1 MQLTRAAFT
10 ATSAAR
16 GALARELVVGDRASG
31 TMPAPTGSVSSGCSP
46 QAVQFCIVVTAS
58 TKSGTNSTFV
68 KVLGQMMG
76 APLNPGK
83 PRIQCSANAGPSRR
97 VSPAPLEEGGPRA
110 AKEETFL
117 PVATNRQKKYY
128 SLVIVSRRAGSRV
141 IDLSHREAKFLRYA
155 ILMSAALCSVAIG
168 SWLRA
173 SPLLLLIPCLTC
185 ACISIMAMRAFP
197 TAQIRI
203 DEPFTITADP
213 LYVIVRQV
221 CLWIAGLA
229 LLLHVGGLDGF
240 QELSGAIGVLLLL
253 QSVSFPFLQ
262 IANAVLIRQTRK
274 GHVR

>member
-1 MQLTRAAFT
+1 
-10 ATSAAR
+10 
-16 GALARELVVGDRASG
+16 
-31 TMPAPTGSVSSGCSP
+31 
-46 QAVQFCIVVTAS
+46 
-58 TKSGTNSTFV
+58 
-68 KVLGQMMG
+68 
-76 APLNPGK
+76 
-83 PRIQCSANAGPSRR
+83 
-97 VSPAPLEEGGPRA
+97 
-110 AKEETFL
+110 
-117 PVATNRQKKYY
+117 
-128 SLVIVSRRAGSRV
+128 
-141 IDLSHREAKFLRYA
+141 
-155 ILMSAALCSVAIG
+155 
-168 SWLRA
+168 
-173 SPLLLLIPCLTC
+173 
-185 ACISIMAMRAFP
+185 MAMRAFP